1 MEGFHHEPRTAGVFV
16 PGHAAA
22 SIGEVSG
29 LAKTPS
35 ADVLMTLPTLEMG
48 KSTSNLS
55 LEGGAPTPKRL
66 DMSPHG
72 LPPTLRDGYSQTSMA
87 SESPT
92 IPGDLNN
99 VAPATV
105 KVPPP
110 PELPPGSSSSTPEQ
124 STKTEPAET
133 KTEPAETK
141 TETKPAEPA
150 VETPQPPPPP
160 ATTESPNAPKAP
172 ALART
177 APAGAPPGWHRSP
190 GKGAVHMQCLRPA
203 AFG

>member
-72 LPPTLRDGYSQTSMA
+72 LPPDVPPTLRDGYSQASMA

-124 STKTEPAET
+124 TAPAET
-133 KTEPAETK
+133 KTE
-141 TETKPAEPA
+141 PAEPA

-172 ALART
+172 ALAPT
-177 APAGAPPGWHRSP
+177 APAGALPGSSGVDQPPEPEGNMYSDGTYWRT
-190 GKGAVHMQCLRPA
+190 R
-203 AFG
+203 